1 MIKSKIFFVGKKND
15 KFSSIFLKILKKNFT
30 NVNYYFCKNI
40 HDNLKKKIKNWTGDY
55 IFCFRSYILLNN
67 NDLSKAKIA
76 SINFHPGPPKYRG
89 VGCVNFAVLNQEK
102 FYGSTVHL
110 INRKIDNGKILDVLL
125 FKINKKNSIDQILEK
140 TYKNQI
146 LQLKSLIKKL
156 KKKSISNFSQPKVI
170 KEDKWKWSNKLYTRN
185 DLNELYRIPL
195 NISNDKLKIIL
206 RSTITKKFKP
216 YVEMSGEKF
225 YYYEKKK

>member
-1 MIKSKIFFVGKKND
+1 MIKSKIFFVGKNND

-30 NVNYYFCKNI
+30 SVNYYFCKNI
-40 HDNLKKKIKNWTGDY
+40 HDNLKKKIKNWSGDY

-67 NDLSKAKIA
+67 KDLSKAKIA

-89 VGCVNFAVLNQEK
+89 IGCVNFAVLNQEK

-110 INRKIDNGKILDVLL
+110 INRKIDNGKILDVLI

-146 LQLKSLIKKL
+146 LQLKSFIKKL
-156 KKKSISNFSQPKVI
+156 KKKSISNFSQPKII
-170 KEDKWKWSNKLYTRN
+170 KKDKWKWSNKLYTRN
-185 DLNELYRIPL
+185 DLNKLYRIPL

-216 YVEMSGEKF
+216 YVEISGEKF